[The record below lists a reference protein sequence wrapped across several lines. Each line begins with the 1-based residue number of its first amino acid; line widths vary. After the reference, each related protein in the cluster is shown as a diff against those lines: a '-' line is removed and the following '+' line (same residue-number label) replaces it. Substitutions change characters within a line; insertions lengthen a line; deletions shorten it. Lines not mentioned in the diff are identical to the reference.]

1 MLVEETEKIREVA
14 LEYPEWSPREVGVH
28 LADACGFTASEST
41 VYRILKQA
49 GWVTPLVKKTFPAS
63 SAYRT
68 KTTHAN
74 QMRQPMPPTCW

>member
-49 GWVTPLVKKTFPAS
+49 GWVMTC
-63 SAYRT
+63 
-68 KTTHAN
+68 
-74 QMRQPMPPTCW
+74 PP

>member
-1 MLVEETEKIREVA
+1 MAAKVSPLWYRGGLRDQLLVEETEKIREVA

-49 GWVTPLVKKTFPAS
+49 GWVMTC
-63 SAYRT
+63 
-68 KTTHAN
+68 
-74 QMRQPMPPTCW
+74 PP